1 MMGVTQINIG
11 SVKLYLSPVLDMFND
26 EIISQNLL
34 TSNRF
39 TICLTRLSHG
49 LTLLMGLYSIL
60 VTVKR
65 KESGATPNSFNKRM
79 MSKLVSLLGCTSKLW
94 HNLIFI
100 YNLIG
105 NEFTSFLLL
114 QLLRLSYSSSAGK
127 QREMPRIKKRV
138 CRTQHPGSWRMQS
151 CG

>member
-39 TICLTRLSHG
+39 TICLIRLSHG

-79 MSKLVSLLGCTSKLW
+79 MSNSFHFWGALQNSGT
-94 HNLIFI
+94 
-100 YNLIG
+100 
-105 NEFTSFLLL
+105 TSFLFITLSVMN
-114 QLLRLSYSSSAGK
+114 LLRFFCYNFSGFLILHQQVSNG
-127 QREMPRIKKRV
+127 RCHE
-138 CRTQHPGSWRMQS
+138 
-151 CG
+151 